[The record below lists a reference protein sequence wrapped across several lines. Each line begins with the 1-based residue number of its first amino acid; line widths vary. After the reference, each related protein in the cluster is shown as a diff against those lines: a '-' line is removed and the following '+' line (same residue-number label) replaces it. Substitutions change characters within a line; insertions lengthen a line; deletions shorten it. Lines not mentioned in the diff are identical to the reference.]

1 MLEQVAE
8 AFKRKEY
15 QTVSKLLKQLIKQ
28 DPQNHWVQ
36 FYVGRLYE
44 ETGKPE
50 AAESVYRKLLKDTT
64 HPKIIPQARQGLQRL
79 AEVNKKQRQQAIA
92 DATATQESAE
102 LGVMILESISPEFKK
117 VAAPKLA
124 GVMEIDLYTARLHLP
139 TRGWRLYKIGRIGEL
154 QFLTQQLEPAAIP
167 SFYASLINI
176 GKINVLQVKYF
187 QSTTHKVTVV
197 CQNDQSQL
205 GTITFD
211 WSEVNQRVEGLLPIF
226 EEVVDFDVKRKL
238 QRKIKILDYAQCCD
252 LHLPERRTILRL
264 CDFQYQFQHGISLS
278 QKPADIQPLSKTTTR
293 NKWNNLINFLNQQLP
308 QTAIWSD
315 FTIFGETAVN
325 QTDLLGRIK
334 SHIELYRHIDTFW
347 DQAFHL
353 YSGLI
358 FLRSMR

>member
-8 AFKRKEY
+8 AFKRQQY
-15 QTVSKLLKQLIKQ
+15 PTVSKLLKQLIKQ
-28 DPQNHWVQ
+28 DPHNPWVQ
-36 FYVGRLYE
+36 FYVGRLHE
-44 ETGKPE
+44 ETGKLE
-50 AAESVYRKLLKDTT
+50 SAENVYRQLLKDTT
-64 HPKIIPQARQGLQRL
+64 HPKIIPQARQGLQRI
-79 AEVNKKQRQQAIA
+79 AELNKKQRKQAIA
-92 DATATQESAE
+92 DATATPESAE
-102 LGVMILESISPEFKK
+102 IGVMILESINPEFKK
-117 VAAPKLA
+117 VAAKKLA
-124 GVMEIDLYTARLHLP
+124 GVMEIDPYTARLHLP

-154 QFLTQQLEPAAIP
+154 QFLSQQLQPAEIP
-167 SFYASLINI
+167 SFSASLTDVE
-176 GKINVLQVKYF
+176 KIKVLQVNYLK
-187 QSTTHKVTVV
+187 STTPQVTVV
-197 CQNDQSQL
+197 CKNEQSQL
-205 GTITFD
+205 GSITFD
-211 WSEVNQRVEGLLPIF
+211 WSEVKQRVEGLLPIF

-252 LHLPERRTILRL
+252 LHLPKRRTILRL

-278 QKPADIQPLSKTTTR
+278 QQADIQPLNKTTTR

-334 SHIELYRHIDTFW
+334 SHIELFRHIDTFW

-358 FLRSMR
+358 FLRSRR